1 MSCLLLSSQTM
12 HALDVSVCV
21 LHHTELFG
29 RSALLAMATL
39 DLMKTHHTHTHTH
52 THGQSEDS
60 PAVGSRMSTAPLRHT
75 DRKLSEDMMVGRLD
89 GWCLIS
95 WTVADRKTRGGRGRR
110 RGACV
115 CLGGVPGPEPS

>member
-1 MSCLLLSSQTM
+1 MNL
-12 HALDVSVCV
+12 AAGGWGV
-21 LHHTELFG
+21 LVKPVHEEKQLQ
-29 RSALLAMATL
+29 RAQ
-39 DLMKTHHTHTHTH
+39 THTH

-60 PAVGSRMSTAPLRHT
+60 PAVGSRISAAPLRHT

-110 RGACV
+110 RGGVCV
-115 CLGGVPGPEPS
+115 LGGVVPSPEPSERERERVSL